1 MSSEG
6 EPYPSLSDFF
16 HDKGMPVG
24 VLTLGNVADA
34 TPTAFYGH
42 SVERDNADEL
52 TRCLMDGRVDLL
64 CGSGI
69 REFTRRSDGVDLISE
84 LEKQYDFVR
93 SVDEITARKGKV
105 IYDQTA

>member
-1 MSSEG
+1 
-6 EPYPSLSDFF
+6 
-16 HDKGMPVG
+16 MPVG

-69 REFTRRSDGVDLISE
+69 REFTRRSDGVDLIGE
-84 LEKQYDFVR
+84 LKNSMTSCVR
-93 SVDEITARKGKV
+93 STRSTPGKAR
-105 IYDQTA
+105 